1 MKPEK
6 EDFAFIIKKDGTIDT
21 VPCVIKYAEIP
32 EDIEFDVGDLLGE
45 LVTDLPVSK

>member
-6 EDFAFIIKKDGTIDT
+6 EDFAVLVRKDGTITT
-21 VPCVIKYAEIP
+21 VPVKITYAEVP
-32 EDIEFDVGDLLGE
+32 KEIEFDLEDLLGG